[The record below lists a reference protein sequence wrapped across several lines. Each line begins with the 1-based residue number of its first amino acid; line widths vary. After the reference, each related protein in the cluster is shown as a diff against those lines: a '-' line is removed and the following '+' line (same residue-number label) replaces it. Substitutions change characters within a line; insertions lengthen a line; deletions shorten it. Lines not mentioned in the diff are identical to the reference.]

1 MLIELLVDAFVIAFV
16 IIAVYGH
23 LLLLKALLPDT
34 RLSSKR
40 ATGRWRK
47 RTVVRARG

>member
-16 IIAVYGH
+16 IIAAYGH
-23 LLLLKALLPDT
+23 ILLLKALLPDT
-34 RLSSKR
+34 WLWSRR
-40 ATGRWRK
+40 ASGRSRK